1 VGDTGGVMRRSGVI
15 RSALAV
21 AAAMAVMLSACGSE
35 PADDGLATLEGA
47 PVKEIESPGDPE
59 LAAEESVLALTE
71 CLRSEGI
78 DIPDP
83 EFDDQGNFR
92 LRSLMELGE
101 AAESIDP
108 ADMEAGVEACSHH
121 LDGVAQIFAS
131 IDRTAIEDRLYEFA
145 ACMREQGIDMPDPD
159 FDVNM
164 TNQGGAGAD
173 GPFGQFDVE
182 DPAIQ
187 AAIEAC
193 RGVFGETIGPGGF
206 GPPVKDGGD

>member
-1 VGDTGGVMRRSGVI
+1 MQRSV
-15 RSALAV
+15 SALAV
-21 AAAMAVMLSACGSE
+21 GLVVLLSACGSE
-35 PADDGLATLEGA
+35 PADDGLATLEDATPGA
-47 PVKEIESPGDPE
+47 TVSPGDPE

-71 CLRSEGI
+71 CLRIEGI

-83 EFDDQGNFR
+83 EFDDEGNFR

-101 AAESIDP
+101 AAELIDP
-108 ADMEAGVEACSHH
+108 EDLEAGFAACSHH
-121 LDGVAQIFAS
+121 LDGVAQIIAS

-159 FDVNM
+159 FDMDRMV
-164 TNQGGAGAD
+164 QGEGAEA
-173 GPFGQFDVE
+173 GPFGEFDVE

-193 RGVFGETIGPGGF
+193 QGVFGETLGPGGF
-206 GPPVKDGGD
+206 GPPVDESGD